1 MNFAKNHKM
10 SSSSSS
16 AYTKPLTK
24 YQLFVMEQRQRAT
37 EITDKDDPIEGIIK
51 GFAKIGM

>member
-1 MNFAKNHKM
+1 MS

-51 GFAKIGM
+51 GFAKIGI

>member
-1 MNFAKNHKM
+1 M

-24 YQLFVMEQRQRAT
+24 YQLFVMEQRQIATEIT

-51 GFAKIGM
+51 GFAKI